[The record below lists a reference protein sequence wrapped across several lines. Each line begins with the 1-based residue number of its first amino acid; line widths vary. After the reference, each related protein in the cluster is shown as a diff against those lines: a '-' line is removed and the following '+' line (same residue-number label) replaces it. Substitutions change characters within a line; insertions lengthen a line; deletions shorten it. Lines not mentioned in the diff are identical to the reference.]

1 MLQLKDHLDPL
12 NMNTYL
18 FKSIFI
24 SGIMNGYRHDLKLL
38 QGSVGVSFIPPAN
51 VELPKNVDWR
61 DKGAVTPVKDQGQ
74 CGSCWSFSATGAL
87 EGQHFRQTGKLVS
100 LSEQNLVDCST
111 SYGNHGCNGG
121 LMDFAFKYI
130 KDNGK

>member
-1 MLQLKDHLDPL
+1 MEKI
-12 NMNTYL
+12 
-18 FKSIFI
+18 IFSLI
-24 SGIMNGYRHDLKLL
+24 IAAT
-38 QGSVGVSFIPPAN
+38 FIPPAN

-61 DKGAVTPVKDQGQ
+61 EKGAVTPVKDQGQ

-87 EGQHFRQTGKLVS
+87 EGQHFRKTGKLVS

-121 LMDFAFKYI
+121 LMDFAFRYVKVFF
-130 KDNGK
+130 KKK